1 VASTVDT
8 GLPADASREI
18 LTLGQVEQHLWG
30 AANILRGPIDQADFK
45 SYIFPLLFFKRIC
58 DVYEEEF
65 LDLSRFTRE
74 PSLLVFCTPFGFG
87 TAVHRAFPG
96 ECRVLQGAFLSSEI
110 SSRWPY
116 LEGLGP
122 AQGSL
127 RRQPGHPLESQV
139 PERLARPLSERQG
152 AEISEIFGVELPY
165 RTSGLQ
171 LRQWAEVTIQ
181 VTSAAASAASSIDSS
196 RPSANASANSA
207 SPSFSRAASSVCSR
221 TSSPIA

>member
-1 VASTVDT
+1 MTRVSAKPGSRRPRRRRAQGQLRARESGCPSESRSPGVHR
-8 GLPADASREI
+8 LP
-18 LTLGQVEQHLWG
+18 
-30 AANILRGPIDQADFK
+30 
-45 SYIFPLLFFKRIC
+45 
-58 DVYEEEF
+58 
-65 LDLSRFTRE
+65 LDPAPAEVMFDGISRFTPE

-87 TAVHRAFPG
+87 PAVHRAFPG

-139 PERLARPLSERQG
+139 PERLARPLSERQ
-152 AEISEIFGVELPY
+152 APRAARSSVSSC
-165 RTSGLQ
+165 RTGLRGLQ